1 MTDSTI
7 SNSTY
12 GSHFDLQR
20 RILLRVQSTGVDAQI
35 LEVFRRA
42 FADALQTEGVDITR
56 SEKERLLK
64 QIAELLFDEIVR
76 GLDSDLKL
84 EK

>member
-35 LEVFRRA
+35 LEVFRRV